1 MALDLATAADN
12 KNQRVLAMGVF
23 DLFHIGHLR
32 YLQYARTRGAYLSVG
47 VCPDAI
53 VLTLKGKV
61 PVIPQEQRLEIIR
74 GLGCVDKADFIPS
87 STEET
92 QVAAQWI
99 AAWGI
104 GHVVIGDGWSDSPRW
119 QRLRPVLAERGI
131 SVEFVPQTEEIST
144 SKIIK
149 SISALSSLLADV

>member
-1 MALDLATAADN
+1 MALELASTAN
-12 KNQRVLAMGVF
+12 KKDRQVLTMGVF

-32 YLQYARTRGAYLSVG
+32 YLQYARTRSTHLSVG

-61 PVIPQEQRLEIIR
+61 PVILQEQRLEIIR

-104 GHVVIGDGWSDSPRW
+104 DHVVVGDGWSDSPCW
-119 QRLRPVLAERGI
+119 ERLRPVLAERGI
-131 SVEFVPQTEEIST
+131 SVEFAPQTTEIST

-149 SISALSSLLADV
+149 NISKSLGISL